1 MYYIINPLIWPFTI
15 IPNLP
20 QNLIE
25 VIDSPIPLLIGM
37 IGDKSLAEKVDQI
50 RGGNNNIL
58 IIENENLNYYKDEKL
73 SFDDNPLFNLLHSL
87 KNNFSELKMEKNKKR
102 KNENYFLI
110 VEKIYKNIYGAIKR
124 DICQKIDF
132 VCDKYKDR
140 LKESFLGKSSD
151 GLSKIELELRQKIKN
166 EFISTY
172 CDLNKNLDFY
182 RIFSQT
188 QIFASYL
195 DKYIENNR

>member
-172 CDLNKNLDFY
+172 CDLNKNHDFY